1 MQSKSC
7 TTLHDGV
14 KASHQPSNRREAAPE
29 AAGRSTHLCATVQV
43 GTYICRLYSYKYTSP
58 YRCLVHAC
66 TEYALYSPMLSDHL
80 LRASTNLVHSTIVR
94 MEYKNGI
101 LRTVLVRECNTD
113 GYCTSVLYC
122 TTAVFLRSDHL
133 NDLIDG
139 RGGAPRPFSLNL
151 LPAQSHHRQVDI
163 FPVADKRH
171 RPARTASHRQHVV
184 LSE

>member
-1 MQSKSC
+1 
-7 TTLHDGV
+7 
-14 KASHQPSNRREAAPE
+14 
-29 AAGRSTHLCATVQV
+29 
-43 GTYICRLYSYKYTSP
+43 
-58 YRCLVHAC
+58 
-66 TEYALYSPMLSDHL
+66 MLSDHL

-171 RPARTASHRQHVV
+171 GLPGLQATDSMWSFRSECIHHSPSNQGSHESAGLKAHQLRRQRFGVQDPQATRCLFC
-184 LSE
+184 LSSRHGWAQTLCFGA